1 MKISKK
7 NILLI
12 SIIAMFLIAIIVVLI
27 ERNKPWVPS
36 IQGSHVMEMKEY
48 EEIDGGFEYEYYDNF
63 RSFKKSS
70 LSEYHFI
77 SKKAAK
83 DERYSKEYFKTRNLG
98 ILKFNNDKSKL
109 NYYIIDVIISDGNC
123 EVKLLEV
130 KKIGFFTDKPSTYY
144 CFLETVK
151 DLSDLT
157 FTLKIEK
164 EVTYDSHVFSY
175 INMDNEF
182 VYLEGED
189 DPVIYRINDIDG
201 LNDFIKEEKVLTTN
215 NYIYKSMKLFIESS
229 NKDTSFLLIRI
240 PSSDFERW
248 TATFDQGT
256 INIVGVRT
264 NHYLYEDETK
274 FHSLIVLEIP
284 KEQNVQ
290 KIESIKYFEYED
302 DLFTKEIDYSYN
314 LVLSELTRSL
324 LRYDVNL

>member
-1 MKISKK
+1 M
-7 NILLI
+7 
-12 SIIAMFLIAIIVVLI
+12 
-27 ERNKPWVPS
+27 
-36 IQGSHVMEMKEY
+36 
-48 EEIDGGFEYEYYDNF
+48 
-63 RSFKKSS
+63 
-70 LSEYHFI
+70 
-77 SKKAAK
+77 
-83 DERYSKEYFKTRNLG
+83 
-98 ILKFNNDKSKL
+98 
-109 NYYIIDVIISDGNC
+109 
-123 EVKLLEV
+123 
-130 KKIGFFTDKPSTYY
+130 
-144 CFLETVK
+144 
-151 DLSDLT
+151 T

-290 KIESIKYFEYED
+290 RLNQLSILNMKMI
-302 DLFTKEIDYSYN
+302 FTKEIDYSYD

-324 LRYDVNL
+324 LRYDVNLRSRRYI